1 MSKRIIS
8 LAAVVV
14 LLMTMFA
21 FTTSASAI
29 YIVYSHCENGKALNV
44 RSGPGKNYDKV
55 GSFPY
60 GTEIPID
67 HDLGNGWLEVVWGS
81 VPGYVMKS
89 LTSRTYPGPYVP
101 PEKET
106 TPEKDPVD
114 TYNSL
119 FSKARLVAPYTVTLK
134 ATQNSKGVANV
145 RWAPSKKAT
154 LLKAYPSGTQVQVIA
169 ELDNWYQISDPSS
182 GAVGFVNTGYVS
194 K

>member
-1 MSKRIIS
+1 MVNIAVLVSGGGTNLQAILDAQARGEIKNGRVRAVIS
-8 LAAVVV
+8 
-14 LLMTMFA
+14 
-21 FTTSASAI
+21 SN
-29 YIVYSHCENGKALNV
+29 ENAYALE
-44 RSGPGKNYDKV
+44 RARQAG
-55 GSFPY
+55 
-60 GTEIPID
+60 
-67 HDLGNGWLEVVWGS
+67 

-182 GAVGFVNTGYVS
+182 GAVGFVNTAYVS